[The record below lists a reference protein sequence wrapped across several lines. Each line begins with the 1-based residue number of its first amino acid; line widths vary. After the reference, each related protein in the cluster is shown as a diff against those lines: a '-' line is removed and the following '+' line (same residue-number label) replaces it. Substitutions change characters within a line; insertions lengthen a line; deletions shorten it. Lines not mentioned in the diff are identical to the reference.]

1 MKRYGMVIGLK
12 PEYEKAYCDAH
23 RAVPAEVLR
32 TIRACNIHNY
42 SIFLRNNVLHSYFEY
57 TGTDF
62 AADMAKMA
70 ACPETQRWWGLM
82 FPMLE
87 KLPPEI
93 QGQRWT
99 DLPEIF
105 HFDGTSVDPA

>member
-1 MKRYGMVIGLK
+1 MKRYGIVIGLR
-12 PEYEKAYCDAH
+12 PEYEKAYCGAH

-32 TIRACNIHNY
+32 TIRACNIRNY

-70 ACPETQRWWGLM
+70 SDEATQQWWSKVG
-82 FPMLE
+82 PMQE
-87 KLPPEI
+87 PFADRNPGE
-93 QGQRWT
+93 WWAAA
-99 DLPEIF
+99 EEVF
-105 HFDGTSVDPA
+105 HLD